1 MKKFFLAAALLI
13 ASVTVFAQDYNWAVG
28 LRGGGDLGGLTIK
41 RNFGGSAIE
50 GTVAYAWNGGIAGD
64 VAYEFNVP
72 VIADGFNLYYG
83 PGIVA
88 AFGSN
93 VLALGI
99 EGVVGLEYKIPV
111 APIAL
116 SLDYRPQIVVST
128 ADGAFAPGFLGF
140 GLGIKFTF

>member
-41 RNFGGSAIE
+41 RNFGATAIE
-50 GTVAYAWNGGIAGD
+50 GTLAYAWNGGIAGD

-88 AFGSN
+88 SRA
-93 VLALGI
+93 
-99 EGVVGLEYKIPV
+99 
-111 APIAL
+111 
-116 SLDYRPQIVVST
+116 R
-128 ADGAFAPGFLGF
+128 
-140 GLGIKFTF
+140 